1 MFVPKKWSD
10 EKRAFVVDLPLS
22 ESAHLMCVRSTL
34 RSISSSTTNEETC
47 FFGGETRK
55 IILFR
60 WVASLKQIL
69 QKRLKRVYYSVL
81 SCDMIVKLFYKRT
94 RNIVLSDWQVTKNAL
109 SNFSLVIVFIS
120 CLLHPEKEKAISRI
134 SMYYPNTFNNHM
146 LGS

>member
-69 QKRLKRVYYSVL
+69 QKRLKRVYNSVL
-81 SCDMIVKLFYKRT
+81 SYRATCFYKRT